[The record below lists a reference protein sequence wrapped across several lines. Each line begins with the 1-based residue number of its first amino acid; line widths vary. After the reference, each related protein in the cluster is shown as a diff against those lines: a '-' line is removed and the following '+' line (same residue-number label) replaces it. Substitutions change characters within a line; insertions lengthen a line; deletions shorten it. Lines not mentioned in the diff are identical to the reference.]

1 MPVYSVGVLIMPGP
15 FLVGRALRE
24 MLDVVTWPDLAG
36 AVPIAGHS
44 HQPPVF
50 AGAAGTYYRPAA
62 VAGVPDYS
70 WRSRRAAEPGR
81 GQFAALPAVAAGAA
95 GGGRDGLCQGHCRRL
110 LGHRRR
116 TGVVV
121 GAIHGLRR
129 GADAAPDQTPRPSR
143 RRPMILDWQ
152 GALDSVIHHPL
163 FGIGITLGA
172 YQLVLAAFEK
182 TRWIFL
188 QPVLVSMVLVIGV
201 LVGCGLT
208 YAEYRKSTEILSI
221 LLGPATVALAVPLYL
236 NLRRIRQLFWPIFTT
251 LVIGG
256 VVATGL
262 GVLLGWWFGAEH
274 MILMTMAPKS
284 VTSPIAMLVAEQ
296 IGGVAALAAVFVLI
310 TGVIGAIFGPSLLTR
325 LGVHSPEARGMA
337 LGMTAHAVGTSVALQ
352 ESEECGAFAALAMSL
367 MGVATAV
374 FLPLAVSMVV

>member
-1 MPVYSVGVLIMPGP
+1 
-15 FLVGRALRE
+15 
-24 MLDVVTWPDLAG
+24 
-36 AVPIAGHS
+36 
-44 HQPPVF
+44 
-50 AGAAGTYYRPAA
+50 
-62 VAGVPDYS
+62 
-70 WRSRRAAEPGR
+70 
-81 GQFAALPAVAAGAA
+81 
-95 GGGRDGLCQGHCRRL
+95 
-110 LGHRRR
+110 
-116 TGVVV
+116 
-121 GAIHGLRR
+121 
-129 GADAAPDQTPRPSR
+129 
-143 RRPMILDWQ
+143 MILDWY
-152 GALDSVIHHPL
+152 GAWTSVIHHPL

-182 TRWIFL
+182 TRWIFAAGAGL
-188 QPVLVSMVLVIGV
+188 HVAGDRCAGGLRADLCRVPQEHRDSQHFARPGDGRAGRPALSQPAADSAVVL
-201 LVGCGLT
+201 
-208 YAEYRKSTEILSI
+208 AD
-221 LLGPATVALAVPLYL
+221 
-236 NLRRIRQLFWPIFTT
+236 FTT

-256 VVATGL
+256 VVATGM

-310 TGVIGAIFGPSLLTR
+310 TGVIRAIFGPSLLTR

-374 FLPLAVSMVV
+374 FLPLAVSIVV